1 MGNAIDLLHDEHR
14 QVDALFAEYD
24 ADGDG
29 TVVDRI
35 ATALTRQNQLEERVI
50 YPMVRER
57 LPEGPVLVAD
67 AHRAHETIKSLLAE
81 AEDSTP
87 LALPDVFDEL
97 RIVVRRHTEVEES
110 MLMPRLR
117 EVIGD
122 AALEQLGAAVEQERA
137 SMLALSDPGS

>member
-1 MGNAIDLLHDEHR
+1 MPNAIDLLNDDHR
-14 QVDALFAEYD
+14 RVDALFAEYD
-24 ADGDG
+24 QGVDGD
-29 TVVDRI
+29 VVDRL
-35 ATALTRQNQLEERVI
+35 AAELTLHNQVEERVV

-67 AHRAHETIKSLLAE
+67 AHRAHEAMKSLLAE

-87 LALPDVFDEL
+87 LALPDVFAEL
-97 RIVVRRHTEVEES
+97 RVVIRRHVAIEEA

-122 AALEQLGAAVEQERA
+122 DALDRLGAAVERERR
-137 SMLALSDPGS
+137 SVLAFSDPG